1 MSCIHSFFFFLIP
14 DVLLKLTHSY
24 QMHVKK
30 TFFFPHCILFNP
42 QTVYLLHRQILH
54 SIYCRGN
61 DKESQAHSTVGST
74 PEQIFP
80 QINHRWEPLEVIS
93 LKRTFLNLLTTM
105 MKNVVAIL
113 SPSHLW
119 KRGGGIQFC
128 LLNSSFISMS
138 TKPFCVVSSINRFK
152 HS

>member
-1 MSCIHSFFFFLIP
+1 
-14 DVLLKLTHSY
+14 
-24 QMHVKK
+24 MHVKK
-30 TFFFPHCILFNP
+30 PSFSHCILFNP

-61 DKESQAHSTVGST
+61 DKESQAHSTGWDPPGANIPTDKS
-74 PEQIFP
+74 QMGALRGHIP
-80 QINHRWEPLEVIS
+80 QED
-93 LKRTFLNLLTTM
+93 FLNLLTTM
-105 MKNVVAIL
+105 MKNVVVIL